1 MSYREG
7 RKSAKGA
14 ERGKRF
20 SSFSVKGSMTIDEIA
35 ELLVSAEGELLP
47 AGNYV
52 NRRGVLGYFMQVKCG
67 AHWCKVSVS
76 HVERHCDRTTAK
88 ELNEIDLKT
97 LKPAVVI
104 PAQSIADA
112 LKSSEGRRA
121 RLDKYENA
129 SGIEGLWT
137 EFYFDGNWYMVSVSH
152 IDLPARISNA
162 ELEMVADEFLSQQ
175 GNMKNKR
182 RFRW

>member
-1 MSYREG
+1 
-7 RKSAKGA
+7 
-14 ERGKRF
+14 
-20 SSFSVKGSMTIDEIA
+20 MTIDEIA
-35 ELLVSAEGELLP
+35 DLLRSAEGELLP

-88 ELNEIDLKT
+88 ELNEIDPKT

-104 PAQSIADA
+104 PAQSIANA
-112 LKSSEGRRA
+112 LKSAEGQRA

-137 EFYFDGNWYMVSVSH
+137 EFYFGGIGTW
-152 IDLPARISNA
+152 
-162 ELEMVADEFLSQQ
+162 
-175 GNMKNKR
+175 
-182 RFRW
+182 

>member
-1 MSYREG
+1 
-7 RKSAKGA
+7 
-14 ERGKRF
+14 
-20 SSFSVKGSMTIDEIA
+20 MTMDEIA

-47 AGNYV
+47 SGNYV

-76 HVERHCDRTTAK
+76 HVERHSDRTTAK
-88 ELNEIDLKT
+88 ELNEIDPKT
-97 LKPAVVI
+97 LNLGVVI
-104 PAQSIADA
+104 PAQSIANA

-137 EFYFDGNWYMVSVSH
+137 EFHFERNWYMVSVSH
-152 IDLPARISNA
+152 IDLLTRVSNA
-162 ELEMVADEFLSQQ
+162 ELEIIADEFLSQQ
-175 GNMKNKR
+175 GNMKKKR
-182 RFRW
+182 HFRW

>member
-1 MSYREG
+1 
-7 RKSAKGA
+7 
-14 ERGKRF
+14 
-20 SSFSVKGSMTIDEIA
+20 MTIDEIA
-35 ELLVSAEGELLP
+35 DLLRSTEGELLP

-88 ELNEIDLKT
+88 ELNEIDSKT
-97 LKPAVVI
+97 LKRAVVI

-112 LKSSEGRRA
+112 LKSAEGQGA

-129 SGIEGLWT
+129 SGIEGL
-137 EFYFDGNWYMVSVSH
+137 
-152 IDLPARISNA
+152 
-162 ELEMVADEFLSQQ
+162 
-175 GNMKNKR
+175 
-182 RFRW
+182 

>member
-1 MSYREG
+1 
-7 RKSAKGA
+7 
-14 ERGKRF
+14 
-20 SSFSVKGSMTIDEIA
+20 MTIDEIA
-35 ELLVSAEGELLP
+35 ELLLSAEGELLP

-67 AHWCKVSVS
+67 SHWCKVSVS
-76 HVERHCDRTTAK
+76 HAERHSDRTTAR
-88 ELNEIDLKT
+88 ELNEIDPRT

-137 EFYFDGNWYMVSVSH
+137 EFCFDGNWYMVSVSH

-162 ELEMVADEFLSQQ
+162 ELEIADEFLSQQ
-175 GNMKNKR
+175 GNMKKKR
-182 RFRW
+182 RCRW